1 VIDLPPPRPGD
12 ETPLSMFERTV
23 AQLGSGP
30 LVLCFDTPL
39 GADTIDELSHGLAA
53 SLQELGIGAGDRVAL
68 YLQNDP
74 EYLIACLAIWRLEAI
89 AVACNPMLR
98 RRELASL
105 LSDCRPA
112 ALIALDELLPT
123 ARGAIEDT
131 GSVRVVVACDP
142 MALRSGQSPAPVP
155 LRSGQSPAPV
165 RSPPEGAL
173 DFSELARR
181 PVGPRY
187 QPVAPAPEHTAVLT
201 YTSGTTGPPKGAM
214 NTHGNIA
221 FVSRLYRD
229 WWGLTPDD
237 RVFGIS
243 PLFHV
248 TGLTAHI
255 GVTLATAAPL
265 LLMHRFD
272 PAAAAR
278 LGERHRASATV
289 AAITAFIALAND
301 ETAQA
306 CDLSRL
312 RRPYSGGAPIP
323 PAVVDL
329 VQERLGFRIRPVYG
343 LTETTGPCVITPV
356 DRDAPVDP
364 VSGALSAG
372 LAAPLTSARIVG
384 EAGETLASGEVGEVA
399 IRGPQVVPGY
409 WRRPEETAHAIRDGE
424 LLTGDV
430 GVIDADGWVYLVDR
444 RKDMIIA
451 SGFKVWPREV
461 EDVLYE
467 HPAVREAAVIGVA
480 DDYRGETVS
489 GYVSLKAGA
498 TATPGELVEHCR
510 ERLAAY
516 KRPRVVQILPE
527 LPKTP
532 TGKILRRELRER

>member
-1 VIDLPPPRPGD
+1 VIDLPPPRSGD

-39 GADTIDELSHGLAA
+39 GADTIDGRAHGLAA

-74 EYLIACLAIWRLEAI
+74 EYLIACLAIWRLGAI

-105 LSDCRPA
+105 LSDCTPA

-131 GSVRVVVACDP
+131 GSVRVVVTCSAVPRHSDQP
-142 MALRSGQSPAPVP
+142 PALVP
-155 LRSGQSPAPV
+155 
-165 RSPPEGAL
+165 SPPAGTLE
-173 DFSELARR
+173 FNELARR
-181 PVGPRY
+181 PPGARY
-187 QPVAPAPEHTAVLT
+187 QPVVPAPEQTAVLT

-237 RVFGIS
+237 RVLGIS

-272 PAAAAR
+272 PAVAAR
-278 LGERHRASATV
+278 LAERHRASATV
-289 AAITAFIALAND
+289 AAITAFIALAHD

-306 CDLSRL
+306 CDLASL

-343 LTETTGPCVITPV
+343 LTETTGPCVITPA
-356 DRDAPVDP
+356 DREAPVDP
-364 VSGALSAG
+364 GSGALSAG
-372 LAAPLTSARIVG
+372 IAAPHTSARIVG
-384 EAGETLASGEVGEVA
+384 EGGETLASGEVGEVA

-409 WRRPEETAHAIRDGE
+409 WRRPEETAQAIRDGE

-480 DDYRGETVS
+480 DDYRGETVW

-516 KRPRVVQILPE
+516 KRPRVVHILPE

>member
-1 VIDLPPPRPGD
+1 MIDLAQPRPGD
-12 ETPLSMFERTV
+12 ETPLAMFERTL
-23 AQLGSGP
+23 AQLRSDP
-30 LVLCFDTPL
+30 LVRYFDTPL

-74 EYLIACLAIWRLEAI
+74 QYLIALLAIWRLGAI

-105 LSDCRPA
+105 LSDCTPV
-112 ALIALDELLPT
+112 ALIALDELLT
-123 ARGAIEDT
+123 IARDAIDDT
-131 GSVRVVVACDP
+131 GSVGVVIACDP
-142 MALRSGQSPAPVP
+142 MALRSDGSEP
-155 LRSGQSPAPV
+155 GV
-165 RSPPEGAL
+165 RRPPDGTL
-173 DFSELARR
+173 DFLELARR
-181 PVGPRY
+181 PIGARY
-187 QPVAPAPEHTAVLT
+187 QPVAPAPEQTAVLT

-221 FVSRLYRD
+221 FASRVYRD

-237 RVFGIS
+237 RVLGIS

-255 GVTLATAAPL
+255 GVALAAAAPV

-272 PAAAAR
+272 PALAAELA
-278 LGERHRASATV
+278 ERHRASATA

-306 CDLSRL
+306 RDLSSM

-323 PAVVDL
+323 PAVVEL

-343 LTETTGPCVITPV
+343 LTETTGPCIITPV
-356 DRDAPVDP
+356 DADAPVDP
-364 VSGALSAG
+364 ASGALSAG
-372 LAAPLTSARIVG
+372 IAAPQTSVRIVG
-384 EAGETLASGEVGEVA
+384 DGGETLASGEIGEVA

-409 WRRPEETAHAIRDGE
+409 WQRPEETAHAIRDGE

-430 GVIDADGWVYLVDR
+430 GVIDDDGWVYLVDR

-461 EDVLYE
+461 EDALYE
-467 HPAVREAAVIGVA
+467 HPAVREAAVIGVP
-480 DDYRGETVS
+480 DDYRGETVR
-489 GYVSLKAGA
+489 GYVSLNPGA
-498 TATPGELVEHCR
+498 TVSPDELVEHCR
-510 ERLAAY
+510 ELLAAY
-516 KRPRVVQILPE
+516 KRPRVVEILDE

-532 TGKILRRELRER
+532 TGKILRRELRDRD

>member
-1 VIDLPPPRPGD
+1 MMDFAQPRPGD

-23 AQLGSGP
+23 AQLGSDP
-30 LVLCFDTPL
+30 LVLFFDTPL
-39 GADTIDELSHGLAA
+39 GAETIDELSHGLAA

-74 EYLIACLAIWRLEAI
+74 QYLIACLAIWRLGAI

-105 LSDCRPA
+105 LSDCQPV
-112 ALIALDELLPT
+112 ALIALDELLST
-123 ARGAIEDT
+123 ARDAIEDA
-131 GSVRVVVACDP
+131 GSVRVVIACDA
-142 MALRSGQSPAPVP
+142 MALRSDGPEAAVRPA
-155 LRSGQSPAPV
+155 LS
-165 RSPPEGAL
+165 GAL
-173 DFSELARR
+173 DFIELASQ
-181 PVGPRY
+181 PVGARY
-187 QPVAPAPEHTAVLT
+187 RATVPTPEQTAVLT

-248 TGLTAHI
+248 TGLTAHL
-255 GVTLATAAPL
+255 GVALAAAAPL

-272 PAAAAR
+272 PPVAAQ

-301 ETAQA
+301 ETARA
-306 CDLSRL
+306 RDLSSL

-323 PAVVDL
+323 PAVVEL

-356 DRDAPVDP
+356 DVDAPVDP

-372 LAAPLTSARIVG
+372 VAAPLTSARIVG
-384 EAGETLASGEVGEVA
+384 EHGETLASGEVGEVA

-409 WRRPEETAHAIRDGE
+409 WQRPEESAQAIRDGE

-430 GVIDADGWVYLVDR
+430 GVIDEDGWVYLVDR

-461 EDVLYE
+461 EDALYE
-467 HPAVREAAVIGVA
+467 HPAVREAAVIGVP
-480 DDYRGETVS
+480 DDYRGETVW
-489 GYVSLKAGA
+489 GYVSLKAGT
-498 TATPGELVEHCR
+498 TATPDELVEHCR

-516 KRPRVVQILPE
+516 KRPRIVHILDE

-532 TGKILRRELRER
+532 TGKILRRELRDR